1 MIKKKKQRKG
11 RLKTVNIQ
19 KAVTSL
25 HLLREKQRCA
35 MIKKRTSNGRRLE
48 RNF

>member
-1 MIKKKKQRKG
+1 MMMIMMKKKKKKKQWKG

-25 HLLREKQRCA
+25 
-35 MIKKRTSNGRRLE
+35 S
-48 RNF
+48 FV